1 MEKDVLFDMSPY
13 DDSLPVKLLEE
24 AFAERYHE
32 SQKVTEKIWDDV
44 LKDAAPGTLAPK
56 QGSDNIRLV
65 VDAGDNFLDDYKAGA
80 VKLVQEKGHIFAQIR
95 SNGRYGKKLP
105 LKEEHYL
112 DGPDA
117 LSIQNAMYLQA
128 IGERLGDVAKQI
140 ETIDTNVKEVLIGQQ
155 NDRLG
160 LYYSGVAMYL
170 EASRIEEQSF
180 RNQVIGQSVKTLSD
194 AIFQL
199 TLSLKADIRYLA
211 DKQYNSDKK
220 RAYDLLKDKMASI
233 DRAFMAIHQSTIMK
247 VGIYLK
253 QGEIGAAIAVL
264 QEYERFIT
272 GTIVRNASML
282 SQCDTRDSGKEDGVW
297 KTRAR
302 LRLDMKDTI
311 QKMDQVRILVLEEK
325 GE

>member
-1 MEKDVLFDMSPY
+1 MKDNMIFDMSPY
-13 DDSLPVKLLEE
+13 DDSLPVKLLED
-24 AFAERYHE
+24 AFVERYHE

-44 LKDAAPGTLAPK
+44 LKDSFTGALVPK
-56 QGSDNIRLV
+56 QGGDNIRLV
-65 VDAGDNFLDDYKAGA
+65 VDAGDDFLDEYKAGA
-80 VKLVQEKGHIFAQIR
+80 VKLVQENGHIFAQLR

-112 DGPDA
+112 DGPDT
-117 LSIQNAMYLQA
+117 LSVQNAVYLQA
-128 IGERLGDVAKQI
+128 IGEQLGNMAKQI
-140 ETIDTNVKEVLIGQQ
+140 ETIDTNVKEVLTGQQ

-160 LYYSGVAMYL
+160 LYYSGVALYL
-170 EASRIEEQSF
+170 EASKIEEKNF
-180 RNQVIGQSVKTLSD
+180 RNQLIGQSLKTLSD

-199 TLSLKADIRYLA
+199 TLSLKSDIRYLA

-220 RAYDLLKDKMASI
+220 RAYVLLEERMTSI
-233 DRAFMAIHQSTIMK
+233 DRTFMAIHQSTIMK
-247 VGIYLK
+247 AGIYLQ
-253 QGEIGAAIAVL
+253 QGEIKAAIAVL

-272 GTIVRNASML
+272 GTIVKNASML

-302 LRLDMKDTI
+302 LRLDMKDTMREMN
-311 QKMDQVRILVLEEK
+311 QTRVLVLEEK

>member
-1 MEKDVLFDMSPY
+1 MVFDMSPY
-13 DDSLPVKLLEE
+13 DDFLPVKLLED
-24 AFAERYHE
+24 AFVERYHE

-44 LKDAAPGTLAPK
+44 LKDSFPGALAQK
-56 QGSDNIRLV
+56 QGGDNIRLV
-65 VDAGDNFLDDYKAGA
+65 VDAGDDFLDDYKTGA
-80 VKLVQEKGHIFAQIR
+80 VKLVKENGQIFAQLR

-105 LKEEHYL
+105 LMEEHYL
-112 DGPDA
+112 DGPDT
-117 LSIQNAMYLQA
+117 LSVQNAIYLQA
-128 IGERLGDVAKQI
+128 IGEQLGNMARQI
-140 ETIDTNVKEVLIGQQ
+140 ETIDTNVKEVLTGQQ

-160 LYYSGVAMYL
+160 LYYSGVALYL
-170 EASRIEEQSF
+170 EASKIEDKNF
-180 RNQVIGQSVKTLSD
+180 RNQLIAQSLKTLSD

-199 TLSLKADIRYLA
+199 TLSLKSDIRYLA

-220 RAYDLLKDKMASI
+220 RAYVLLEEKMVSI

-247 VGIYLK
+247 AGIYLQ
-253 QGEIGAAIAVL
+253 QGEIKAAISVL

-272 GTIVRNASML
+272 GTVVKNASML

-302 LRLDMKDTI
+302 LRLDMKDAMR
-311 QKMDQVRILVLEEK
+311 KMNRTRVLILEEK